1 MIDRVDLAVEILLK
15 VVGASGS
22 LGRSASDLVS
32 FSFEIADEFIKT
44 AQEDLDLRG
53 EAY

>member
-1 MIDRVDLAVEILLK
+1 MLDRVDLAVEVLLK
-15 VVGASGS
+15 IVGASGS
-22 LGRSASDLVS
+22 LGRSAPDLVS
-32 FSFEIADEFIKT
+32 FSFEIANEFIKA